1 LKYPD
6 TEEWVILGWMLKQ
19 RNRYI
24 HFDWIHLAQKIDQWR
39 ALLQTKMKPYMN
51 GEDVFGSP
59 YLASE
64 GLLYVIS

>member
-1 LKYPD
+1 VAGSFAGENETLD
-6 TEEWVILGWMLKQ
+6 
-19 RNRYI
+19 
-24 HFDWIHLAQKIDQWR
+24 
-39 ALLQTKMKPYMN
+39 YMN